1 MALIVL
7 VEDDPDVSRL
17 LSAVLADAGH
27 EVHVAVD
34 GEQGVALVH
43 QVRPDLALVDVGLP
57 GTLDGFG
64 VTRRIRADADV
75 GGVPVWA
82 LTAHSRAEDREQ
94 GAQAGVSDYLVKPDG
109 IVDLLPRIKALL
121 G

>member
-17 LSAVLADAGH
+17 LSAVLGDAGH

-34 GEQGVALVH
+34 GEEGVALVK

-57 GTLDGFG
+57 GPLDGFG
-64 VTRRIRADADV
+64 VTRRIRADAAV
-75 GGVPVWA
+75 ASVPVWA
-82 LTAHSRAEDREQ
+82 LTAHSRAEDRER
-94 GAQAGVSDYLVKPDG
+94 GVEAGVSDYLVKPDG
-109 IVDLLPRIKALL
+109 IVDLLPRIEELSR
-121 G
+121 

>member
-1 MALIVL
+1 MARIVL

-27 EVHVAVD
+27 EVHVAED
-34 GEQGVALVH
+34 GEQGVALVQ
-43 QVRPDLALVDVGLP
+43 QVRPDLVLVDVGLP

-64 VTRRIRADADV
+64 VTRRIRADAAV

-82 LTAHSRAEDREQ
+82 LTGHSRAEDREQ
-94 GAQAGVSDYLVKPDG
+94 GVDAGVSDYLVKPDG
-109 IVDLLPRIKALL
+109 IVDLLPRIKELL